1 MSSTIASGGALKEA
15 FRRPGEARHQNRVDR
30 LCPVP
35 PGRRLQTGIVAAIG
49 VVVQILVTRRD
60 PEHPLE
66 HHVHHG
72 MATLAPLSRIARSPR
87 HRRRQTAPAVRLAQQ
102 QRTPVAGRRTTIE
115 TRRDTATKT
124 GWK

>member
-1 MSSTIASGGALKEA
+1 
-15 FRRPGEARHQNRVDR
+15 
-30 LCPVP
+30 
-35 PGRRLQTGIVAAIG
+35 VAEIG

-72 MATLAPLSRIARSPR
+72 MATLAPLSRIPR
-87 HRRRQTAPAVRLAQQ
+87 TPCRRRRQTAPAIRLAQRQ
-102 QRTPVAGRRTTIE
+102 HAPVAGHRTTIE
-115 TRRDTATKT
+115 TRRDPASTT